1 MKGEKRIIKRNS
13 NPATSKM
20 YFDGGTQKAI
30 EEFQV
35 STDPAQSEK
44 IYVERIMPAFDKLV
58 ESLIFVYGFTSPSE
72 PIEVMKNDC
81 VSFLYETLHKFDAQ
95 RHTKAFSYFNVVARN
110 WLIIA
115 SKNRLKKAKRLVSF
129 EDLKNIDSLD
139 SELYR
144 NNQTVPNAEDKI
156 IQSGHRDSILQ
167 VMRKIKR
174 QVTQQHEQACIDAI
188 ITVFEQTDSLDFF
201 NKRAVFVYVKNI
213 SNLNQKQL
221 SSAMSSI
228 RKCYR
233 NILKQNGGIIK

>member
-95 RHTKAFSYFNVVARN
+95 RHTKAFSYFNVVAKN
-110 WLIIA
+110 WIVVKTRQKSKHNRKHVNIDDKTVVPEIETLDIIEPTFEIYGTGG
-115 SKNRLKKAKRLVSF
+115 KKAFQAEQLELMFVEIKDRLEQDHEIVCMNAIIHLF
-129 EDLKNIDSLD
+129 HNIDD
-139 SELYR
+139 
-144 NNQTVPNAEDKI
+144 I
-156 IQSGHRDSILQ
+156 
-167 VMRKIKR
+167 
-174 QVTQQHEQACIDAI
+174 
-188 ITVFEQTDSLDFF
+188 DFF
-201 NKRAVFVYVKNI
+201 NKRAIFVYI
-213 SNLNQKQL
+213 REMTNLNTKQI
-221 SSAMSSI
+221 STAMSGI
-228 RKCYR
+228 KRHYR
-233 NILKQNGGIIK
+233 ETMKDCEFDIF

>member
-1 MKGEKRIIKRNS
+1 MKGEKRVIKRSPPGTTS
-13 NPATSKM
+13 NM
-20 YFDGGTQKAI
+20 YFSSKTQEAI
-30 EEFQV
+30 EEFQI
-35 STDPAQSEK
+35 TNDPASGEK
-44 IYVERIMPAFDKLV
+44 IYVNRIMPAFNKLV
-58 ESLIFVYGFTSPSE
+58 ESLIFVYGFSSPNES
-72 PIEVMKNDC
+72 IDVMKNDC
-81 VSFLYETLHKFDAQ
+81 VSFLYETLHKFDAK

-115 SKNRLKKAKRLVSF
+115 SKNRLKKAKRFISF
-129 EDLKNIDSLD
+129 EDIKNVDSID

-144 NNQTVPNAEDKI
+144 NNPTVPNAEDQFIKLD
-156 IQSGHRDSILQ
+156 QRESILK
-167 VMRKIKR
+167 VLKKIKK

-188 ITVFEQTDSLDFF
+188 ITIFEQTDNLDFF

-233 NILKQNGGIIK
+233 NILKQNGGIIR